1 MYGALADFPYTNAAY
16 AILEACYGCPEVKV
30 RNGVVL
36 WIGASAVNGLTAM
49 AKKRPDI
56 ADTLRAA
63 EEILSSAPSLMVAM
77 GVTGDLTTDNL
88 AIMALGRLFIQ
99 MGRFLL
105 KKQESNAIVHESV
118 DGVAA
123 TFVLDVAE
131 SFKQVTREPVANFW
145 PNAQQVLDHQEQKK
159 TNQVDPQALNLYK
172 LDASGA
178 LADTRARLRTEGL
191 DHGACVAARNHDFLW
206 RIEASTTED
215 ASGDNVT
222 LKHIVVIAPW
232 PGQEERKTTPLL
244 GTKGSGSDEASRNV
258 QLHEFLQNFEARN
271 PKDIPRRLPNAA
283 KGAFFQSEAG
293 LTLRAKAQIFL
304 RWPTSPCR
312 SANSTIQV
320 TSLTSG

>member
-1 MYGALADFPYTNAAY
+1 
-16 AILEACYGCPEVKV
+16 
-30 RNGVVL
+30 
-36 WIGASAVNGLTAM
+36 
-49 AKKRPDI
+49 
-56 ADTLRAA
+56 
-63 EEILSSAPSLMVAM
+63 
-77 GVTGDLTTDNL
+77 
-88 AIMALGRLFIQ
+88 MALGRLFVQ

-145 PNAQQVLDHQEQKK
+145 PNVQQVLDHQEQKK

-178 LADTRARLRTEGL
+178 LADTRALLRTEGL

-271 PKDIPRRLPNAA
+271 PKDIPRRLPAAA

-293 LTLRAKAQIFL
+293 LTLRAKAQICSALANVALQIHEQHNPGDLVDIWLKPRRKVTALGPLEKGAIVLAPDTPNVKVDRLAGTNELSEHLSCEVTFSVSPDPTNRFL
-304 RWPTSPCR
+304 LKHETNTST
-312 SANSTIQV
+312 SAFWFVGAT
-320 TSLTSG
+320 